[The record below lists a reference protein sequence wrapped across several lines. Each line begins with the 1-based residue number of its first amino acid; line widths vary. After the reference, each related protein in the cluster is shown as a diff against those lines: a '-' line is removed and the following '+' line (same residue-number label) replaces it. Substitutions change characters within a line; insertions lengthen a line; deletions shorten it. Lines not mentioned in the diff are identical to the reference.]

1 VNYLNFFRF
10 FGITLFIYILFRI
23 DIAALLVVLKE
34 INLAYYLIG
43 ISFLFFWVLIRT
55 LKWKRLI
62 NSIEVKVPTNVLL
75 RIMAKGIFLGVVTPA
90 KLGEFWRAKYLA
102 ESSAISRGSAFYT
115 AFMDRLMDLLVVG
128 LVTISG
134 LIIIYLKFSIGIGIE
149 WQLYAL
155 GFVLFMSLSLVFLKK
170 IGLQRFF
177 KIFVGFLIPASWK
190 EQADAFLAEFDNCF
204 KALRPRLFLEM
215 LAYTFLHYSIAVVAY
230 YFIALALGISLP
242 FWYLFLIV
250 AMVWLILT
258 LPITFFGLGTREVGF
273 IYFFSILGI
282 SPSLTVA
289 FSLLVLFANILLS
302 VPGVILFLKQK

>member
-1 VNYLNFFRF
+1 MKRYSILFRL
-10 FGITLFIYILFRI
+10 FGIILFIYILSRI
-23 DIAALLVVLKE
+23 DISELTSVLKK

-43 ISFLFFWVLIRT
+43 VSSLFFWVLIRT

-62 NSIEVKVPTNVLL
+62 NSIGVKAPVNVLL

-102 ESSAISRGSAFYT
+102 ESTAISRGSAFYT
-115 AFMDRLMDLLVVG
+115 AFMDRLMDLLVIG

-134 LIIIYLKFSIGIGIE
+134 LLVIYLKFSIGVG
-149 WQLYAL
+149 WQLYVL
-155 GFVLFMSLSLVFLKK
+155 GFVLFIFLSFVFLKK

-177 KIFVGFLIPASWK
+177 KIFAGFLIPASWK
-190 EQADAFLAEFDNCF
+190 EQVDAFLAEFDDCF
-204 KALRPRLFLEM
+204 RAFKPRLFLEM
-215 LAYTFLHYSIAVVAY
+215 LAYSFFHYLVATTAY
-230 YFIALALGISLP
+230 YFIALALGIFLP

-258 LPITFFGLGTREVGF
+258 LPLTFFGLGTREAGF

-282 SPSLTVA
+282 SSSLTVA

-302 VPGVILFLKQK
+302 IPGVILFLKQK